1 MLKRWQEENIKS
13 ALNTRRVV
21 ILSGSRQCGKTTTSK
36 VMADNNSIYRTLD
49 DSTLLQAAKNDP
61 QGFVKLSNGAGTMII
76 DEIQRVPELITAIKK
91 AVDENTRYG
100 QYLIT
105 GSVNI
110 QTLPTVKESLA
121 GRVRKIRFRPLVQ
134 GEILKKT
141 PKFLH
146 RIKTQDFVNNTNYDK
161 ENISEIIFRGGF
173 PEPLSFKDHTERISW
188 YKDYINTVIEF
199 DLHDIANIKRQ
210 DSLKELVSI
219 IASFSSKF
227 IDKSK
232 ITAAMGIANQTL
244 DSYLAV
250 LENTYIIDKLSPWL
264 KTDYERVNKQS
275 KYFITDTG
283 LMASVLNWKPGEL
296 LIDADKSGKIF
307 ETFVYNQLIA
317 QVELENNEYELY
329 HYRDREKREIDFIVQ
344 DTGNNIYGIE
354 VKAGSS
360 VTKDQFKHM
369 RWFKEN
375 LVHGKSFT
383 GIVLYTGEHVIPFGE
398 NMLAV
403 PMNNLWD

>member
-1 MLKRWQEENIKS
+1 MYKRWQEKVLKL
-13 ALNTRRVV
+13 ALNNRRVV
-21 ILSGSRQCGKTTTSK
+21 ILSGARQCGKTTTSK
-36 VMADNNSIYRTLD
+36 IMVDKNATYRTLD
-49 DSTLLQAAKNDP
+49 DSTLFQAAKNDP
-61 QGFVKLSNGAGTMII
+61 QGFVKLSKGTMII

-121 GRVRKIRFRPLVQ
+121 GRVKKIRLRPLTQ
-134 GEILKKT
+134 GEILKKE
-141 PKFLH
+141 PQILH
-146 RIKTQDFVNNTNYDK
+146 RLQTQDFVNNNGYDK
-161 ENISEIIFRGGF
+161 EKISEIIFKGGF
-173 PEPLSFKDHTERISW
+173 PEPLNYKDKVERTAW
-188 YKDYINTVIEF
+188 YKDYLNTVIEF
-199 DLHDIANIKRQ
+199 DLHDISNIKRQ
-210 DSLKELVSI
+210 DSLKELVAI

-232 ITAAMGIANQTL
+232 ITASLAIANQTL
-244 DSYLAV
+244 DSYLGV
-250 LENTYIIDKLSPWL
+250 LENTYLVDKLSPWL

-283 LMASVLNWKPGEL
+283 LMASLLNWKEDD
-296 LIDADKSGKIF
+296 LILDADKSGKIF
-307 ETFVYNQLIA
+307 ETFVYNQLVS
-317 QVELENNEYELY
+317 QVELNNNEYELY
-329 HYRDREKREIDFIVQ
+329 HYRDREKREIDFIIQ
-344 DTGNNIYGIE
+344 DTNGNIYGIE

-360 VTKDQFKHM
+360 VTKDQFKHLK
-369 RWFKEN
+369 WFSQN
-375 LVHGKSFT
+375 LAKGKSFK

>member
-1 MLKRWQEENIKS
+1 MFKRWQEHNIKS
-13 ALNTRRVV
+13 ALKNRRVV

-36 VMADNNSIYRTLD
+36 VMADKNSIYRTLD
-49 DSTLLQAAKNDP
+49 DFTLLQAAKNDP
-61 QGFVKLSNGAGTMII
+61 QGFVKLSKGTMII

-105 GSVNI
+105 GSVNV

-121 GRVRKIRFRPLVQ
+121 GRVKKIRLRPLVQ
-134 GEILKKT
+134 GEILKNE
-141 PKFLH
+141 PKFLY
-146 RIKTQDFVNNTNYDK
+146 RIKKQDFVNNTNYDK
-161 ENISEIIFRGGF
+161 EKISEIIFKGGF
-173 PEPLSFKDHTERISW
+173 PEPLGFKNHSERISW

-210 DSLKELVSI
+210 DSLKELISI

-232 ITAAMGIANQTL
+232 ITSALSIANQTL
-244 DSYLAV
+244 GSYLTV
-250 LENTYIIDKLSPWL
+250 LENTYLVDKLSPWL

-275 KYFITDTG
+275 KFFITDTG
-283 LMASVLNWKPGEL
+283 LMASVLNWKQEDL
-296 LIDADKSGKIF
+296 FTDADKSGKIF
-307 ETFVYNQLIA
+307 ETFVYNQLIT
-317 QVELENNEYELY
+317 QVELGNEYELY
-329 HYRDREKREIDFIVQ
+329 HYRDREKREIDFIIQ
-344 DTGNNIYGIE
+344 DTNNNLYGIE

-360 VTKDQFKHM
+360 VTKEQFKHM
-369 RWFKEN
+369 KWFKEN
-375 LVHGKSFT
+375 LTKGKSFT
-383 GIVLYTGEHVIPFGE
+383 GIVLYTGENVISFGE

>member
-1 MLKRWQEENIKS
+1 MYKRWQEKVLKL
-13 ALNTRRVV
+13 ALNNRRVV
-21 ILSGSRQCGKTTTSK
+21 ILSGARQCGKTTTSK
-36 VMADNNSIYRTLD
+36 IMVDKNATYRTLD
-49 DSTLLQAAKNDP
+49 DSTLFQAAKNDP
-61 QGFVKLSNGAGTMII
+61 QGFVKLSKGTMII

-105 GSVNI
+105 GSVNL

-121 GRVRKIRFRPLVQ
+121 GRVKKIRLRPLTQ
-134 GEILKKT
+134 GEILKKE
-141 PKFLH
+141 PQILH
-146 RIKTQDFVNNTNYDK
+146 RLQTQDFVNNNGYDK
-161 ENISEIIFRGGF
+161 EKISEIIFKGGF
-173 PEPLSFKDHTERISW
+173 PEPLNYKDKVERTAW
-188 YKDYINTVIEF
+188 YKDYLNTVIEF
-199 DLHDIANIKRQ
+199 DLHDISNIKRQ
-210 DSLKELVSI
+210 DSLKELVAI

-232 ITAAMGIANQTL
+232 ITAALSIANQTL
-244 DSYLAV
+244 DSYLGV
-250 LENTYIIDKLSPWL
+250 LENTYLVDKLSPWL

-283 LMASVLNWKPGEL
+283 LMASLLNWKEDD
-296 LIDADKSGKIF
+296 LILDVDKSGKIF
-307 ETFVYNQLIA
+307 ETFVYNQLVS
-317 QVELENNEYELY
+317 QVELDNNEYELY
-329 HYRDREKREIDFIVQ
+329 HYRDREKREIDFIIQ
-344 DTGNNIYGIE
+344 DTNCNIYGIE

-360 VTKDQFKHM
+360 VTKDQFKHLK
-369 RWFKEN
+369 WFSQN
-375 LVHGKSFT
+375 LAKGKSFK

>member
-1 MLKRWQEENIKS
+1 MYKRWQEKVLKL
-13 ALNTRRVV
+13 ALNNRRVV
-21 ILSGSRQCGKTTTSK
+21 ILSGARQCGKTTTSK
-36 VMADNNSIYRTLD
+36 IMVDKNATYRTLD
-49 DSTLLQAAKNDP
+49 DSTLFQAAKNDP
-61 QGFVKLSNGAGTMII
+61 QGFVKLSKGTMII

-121 GRVRKIRFRPLVQ
+121 GRVKKIRLRPLTQ
-134 GEILKKT
+134 GEILKKE
-141 PKFLH
+141 PQILH
-146 RIKTQDFVNNTNYDK
+146 RLQTQDFVNNNGYDK
-161 ENISEIIFRGGF
+161 EKISEIIFKGGF
-173 PEPLSFKDHTERISW
+173 PEPLNYKDKVERTAW
-188 YKDYINTVIEF
+188 YKDYLNTVIEF
-199 DLHDIANIKRQ
+199 DLHDISNIKRQ
-210 DSLKELVSI
+210 DSLKELVAI

-232 ITAAMGIANQTL
+232 ITSALSIANQTL
-244 DSYLAV
+244 DSYLGV
-250 LENTYIIDKLSPWL
+250 LENTYLVDKLSPWL

-283 LMASVLNWKPGEL
+283 LMASLLNWKEGD
-296 LIDADKSGKIF
+296 LILDADKSGKIF
-307 ETFVYNQLIA
+307 ETFVYNQLVS
-317 QVELENNEYELY
+317 QVELDNNEYELY
-329 HYRDREKREIDFIVQ
+329 HYRDREKREIDFIIQ
-344 DTGNNIYGIE
+344 DTNGNIYGIE

-360 VTKDQFKHM
+360 VTKEQFKHLK
-369 RWFKEN
+369 WFSQN
-375 LVHGKSFT
+375 LAKGKSFK

>member
-1 MLKRWQEENIKS
+1 MFKRWQENSIKS
-13 ALNTRRVV
+13 ALSNRRVV

-36 VMADNNSIYRTLD
+36 TMADNNAIYRTLD

-61 QGFVKLSNGAGTMII
+61 QGFVKLSKGTMII

-121 GRVRKIRFRPLVQ
+121 GRVKKIRLRPLVQ
-134 GEILKKT
+134 GEILKQE
-141 PKFLH
+141 PKFLN
-146 RIKTQDFVNNTNYDK
+146 RLKKLEFVNNTKYDK
-161 ENISEIIFRGGF
+161 EKISEIIFKGGF
-173 PEPLSFKDHTERISW
+173 PEPLSLKEHFERISW

-219 IASFSSKF
+219 IASYSSKF

-244 DSYLAV
+244 DSYLTV
-250 LENTYIIDKLSPWL
+250 LENTYLVDKLSPWL

-275 KYFITDTG
+275 KYFMTDTG
-283 LMASVLNWKPGEL
+283 LMASILNWKQDDM

-307 ETFVYNQLIA
+307 ETFVYNQLIT
-317 QVELENNEYELY
+317 QVELESNEYELY
-329 HYRDREKREIDFIVQ
+329 HYRDREKREIDFIIQ
-344 DTGNNIYGIE
+344 DTNNNIFAIE

-369 RWFKEN
+369 KWFKEN
-375 LVHGKSFT
+375 LVKDKTFT

-398 NMLAV
+398 NMIAV

>member
-1 MLKRWQEENIKS
+1 MYKRWQEKGIKS
-13 ALNTRRVV
+13 ALNNRRVV

-36 VMADNNSIYRTLD
+36 IMVDKNSTYRTLD
-49 DSTLLQAAKNDP
+49 DSTLFQAAKNDP
-61 QGFVKLSNGAGTMII
+61 QGFVKLSKGTMII

-121 GRVRKIRFRPLVQ
+121 GRVKKIRLRPLTQ
-134 GEILKKT
+134 GEIIKKE
-141 PKFLH
+141 PQFLY
-146 RIKTQDFVNNTNYDK
+146 RLKTQDFVNNNGYDK
-161 ENISEIIFRGGF
+161 EKISEIIFRGGF
-173 PEPLSFKDHTERISW
+173 PEPLNYKDKSERAAW
-188 YKDYINTVIEF
+188 YKDYLNTVIEF
-199 DLHDIANIKRQ
+199 DLHDISNIKRQ
-210 DSLKELVSI
+210 DSLKELVAI

-232 ITAAMGIANQTL
+232 ITASLSIANQTL
-244 DSYLAV
+244 DSYLGV
-250 LENTYIIDKLSPWL
+250 LENTYLVDKLIPWL

-283 LMASVLNWKPGEL
+283 LMASLLNWKEDD
-296 LIDADKSGKIF
+296 LILDADKSGKIF
-307 ETFVYNQLIA
+307 ETFVYNQLIS
-317 QVELENNEYELY
+317 QVELDNNEYELY
-329 HYRDREKREIDFIVQ
+329 HYRDREKREIDFIIQ
-344 DTGNNIYGIE
+344 DSNGNIYGIE

-360 VTKDQFKHM
+360 VTKDQFKHLK
-369 RWFKEN
+369 WFGQN
-375 LVHGKSFT
+375 LAKGKSFT

>member
-1 MLKRWQEENIKS
+1 MYKRWQEKSIKS
-13 ALNTRRVV
+13 ALNSRRVV

-36 VMADNNSIYRTLD
+36 VMSDKNSIYRTLD

-61 QGFVKLSNGAGTMII
+61 QGFVKLSKGTMII

-121 GRVRKIRFRPLVQ
+121 GRVRKIRLRPLVQ
-134 GEILKKT
+134 GEILKKE
-141 PKFLH
+141 PQFLN
-146 RIKTQDFVNNTNYDK
+146 RISKQNFVNNTSYDK
-161 ENISEIIFRGGF
+161 EKTSELIFKGGY
-173 PEPLSFKDHTERISW
+173 PEPISFKDTNERVSW

-219 IASFSSKF
+219 IASYSSKF

-232 ITAAMGIANQTL
+232 ITSSMGIANQTL

-250 LENTYIIDKLSPWL
+250 LENTYLVDKLSPWL

-275 KYFITDTG
+275 KYFMTDTG
-283 LMASVLNWKPGEL
+283 LMASLLNWKQEDL
-296 LIDADKSGKIF
+296 LLDTDKSGKIF
-307 ETFVYNQLIA
+307 ETFVYNQIIT
-317 QVELENNEYELY
+317 QIELNSNEYELY
-329 HYRDREKREIDFIVQ
+329 HYRDREKREIDFIIQ
-344 DTGNNIYGIE
+344 DTNDNIYGIE
-354 VKAGSS
+354 VKSGSS
-360 VTKDQFKHM
+360 VTKEQFKHIK
-369 RWFKEN
+369 WFKEN
-375 LVHGKSFT
+375 LAKNKNFI
-383 GIVLYTGEHVIPFGE
+383 GIVLYTGEQVVSFGE

-403 PMNNLWD
+403 PINNLWD

>member
-1 MLKRWQEENIKS
+1 MFKRWQEQSIKS
-13 ALNTRRVV
+13 ALNNRRVV

-36 VMADNNSIYRTLD
+36 VMADKNSIYRTLD

-61 QGFVKLSNGAGTMII
+61 LGFVKLSKGVGTMII

-91 AVDENTRYG
+91 NVDENTRYG

-121 GRVRKIRFRPLVQ
+121 GRVKKIRLRPLVQ
-134 GEILKKT
+134 GEILKKE
-141 PKFLH
+141 PKFLN
-146 RIKTQDFVNNTNYDK
+146 RIKNQNFVNNTNFDK
-161 ENISEIIFRGGF
+161 EKISEIIFKGGF
-173 PEPLSFKDHTERISW
+173 PEPLNFKDNSERISW

-199 DLHDIANIKRQ
+199 DLHDIANIKRH
-210 DSLKELVSI
+210 DNLKELVSI
-219 IASFSSKF
+219 IASYSSKF

-232 ITAAMGIANQTL
+232 IASAMGVANQTL
-244 DSYLAV
+244 NSYLAV

-283 LMASVLNWKPGEL
+283 LMASVLNWKPDEL

-307 ETFVYNQLIA
+307 ETFVYNQIIT
-317 QVELENNEYELY
+317 QVELEGNEYELY
-329 HYRDREKREIDFIVQ
+329 HYRDREKREIDFILQ
-344 DTGNNIYGIE
+344 DINNNIYGIE

-369 RWFKEN
+369 KWFKEN
-375 LVHGKSFT
+375 LAKDKSFT

-398 NMLAV
+398 NMIAV